1 MDVSDIN
8 LIKTIIQTGSL
19 SEACRQLGMSQP
31 TLSRKLSRLE
41 DVLGTKLFD
50 RSSTGLVPTKIAE
63 YIVQSATPLQR
74 HLNAIER
81 YVELSTQLQTGSI
94 NVGIGP
100 IIEQLL
106 IPEALARFIE
116 TTGDVDISIVTETD
130 AALMQMFENSEL
142 DVIIGPFDQA
152 AWKTKG
158 VLTYPMIS
166 DDIVAVARTDHPIFR
181 SDEPIENTLKT
192 YPLVAPKTRGT
203 VKQTKGAPTLPS
215 PKVSSDNY
223 DLLRR
228 LTMRLDAFCGGPRTI
243 FKKHIANGDLK
254 EIDIDL
260 GMFWQSYLLV
270 RPEILSAPLVSHF
283 VEICEEVSRGK
294 KADLL

>member
-1 MDVSDIN
+1 MDVSDIH
-8 LIKTIIQTGSL
+8 LIRTLIQTGSL
-19 SEACRQLGMSQP
+19 SEACRQVGMSQP

-41 DVLGTKLFD
+41 DVLETKLFD

-63 YIVQSATPLQR
+63 YIVENARPLQR

-81 YVELSTQLQTGSI
+81 YVELSTQLEAGSI
-94 NVGIGP
+94 NVGVGP

-130 AALMQMFENSEL
+130 AALVQMFENSEL

-152 AWKTKG
+152 AWETKG

-166 DDIVAVARTDHPIFR
+166 DDIVAVARTNHPIFS
-181 SDEPIENTLKT
+181 SDEPIEKTLMT

-203 VKQTKGAPTLPS
+203 VQQTRGAPPLPS

-228 LTMRLDAFCGGPRTI
+228 LTMRLDAFCGGPRTL
-243 FKKHIANGDLK
+243 FANHIANGDLK

-283 VEICEEVSRGK
+283 VKICEEVSQEK
-294 KADLL
+294 TTDLL